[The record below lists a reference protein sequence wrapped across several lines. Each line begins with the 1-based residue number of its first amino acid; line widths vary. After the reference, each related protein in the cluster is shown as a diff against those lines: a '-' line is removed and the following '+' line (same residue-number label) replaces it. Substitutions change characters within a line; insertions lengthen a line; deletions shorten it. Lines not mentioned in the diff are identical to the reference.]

1 MKVAVIGAGNW
12 GKNLVRTYSQ
22 LGALEAVVD
31 TDPQILANIVADYR
45 EVKAYHDFNDA
56 LSDQVDG
63 LVVATPAPTHYN
75 LAQRALRAGKDVF
88 VEKPLAMTADE
99 AEELVILAAKYNRIL
114 MVGHLL
120 LYQPAIC
127 FIKEL
132 VDAGEIGELRFMHQ
146 ERMKLGRVRSVENV
160 LWSFGVHDVAVL
172 AYLIG
177 ARPQLVT
184 AKGHCALQP
193 GIEDDVHLDLLY
205 PGNVS
210 AHLHVSWLWPE
221 RRRRLTVV
229 GSKGMLVYDETLQ
242 RVHLHHKSIDH
253 QLQNMDGGSEVVF
266 EGAGEPLKLECQH
279 FLECV
284 ARRERPIS
292 DGESAV
298 EVVRVLEEAQ
308 AQLKGDRP

>member
-1 MKVAVIGAGNW
+1 VKVAVIGAGNW